1 MMATNLFNKE
11 HKATSE
17 NYRKGYDRIKWE
29 KDGKEDQDEETDYP
43 GEQ

>member
-1 MMATNLFNKE
+1 MATNLFNKE

-17 NYRKGYDRIKWE
+17 SYRKGYDRIKWE
-29 KDGKEDQDEETDYP
+29 KEGKEVQDEEADHP